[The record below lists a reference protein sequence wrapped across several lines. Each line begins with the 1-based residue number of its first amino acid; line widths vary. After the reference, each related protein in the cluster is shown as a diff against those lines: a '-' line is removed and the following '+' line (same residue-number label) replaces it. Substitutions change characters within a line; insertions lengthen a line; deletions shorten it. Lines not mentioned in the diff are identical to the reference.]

1 MFSGISKKQV
11 RLSRQLNED
20 GINVNNTPRSDFYR
34 NRYSLAAVGRSPDI
48 LPRPEGDSVMKDN
61 R

>member
-20 GINVNNTPRSDFYR
+20 GINYR
-34 NRYSLAAVGRSPDI
+34 NIGVIYESLRDRNE
-48 LPRPEGDSVMKDN
+48 RPAMFGAPKEGEIIEGVNQMGG
-61 R
+61 